1 MIHAATGIDQHAYR
15 TLTPPHFRRWA
26 PPGERAWGL
35 TCSCRTG
42 SLFWRLG
49 GLWLHG
55 SLGARCP
62 RLAAFFICSFCTWTI
77 PAPSNRNERHFV
89 LSGIAV
95 YERQFSYITD
105 EIFEKIEFDQK
116 SRAP

>member
-1 MIHAATGIDQHAYR
+1 MVTRFVGGQV
-15 TLTPPHFRRWA
+15 P
-26 PPGERAWGL
+26 PPG
-35 TCSCRTG
+35 CV
-42 SLFWRLG
+42 
-49 GLWLHG
+49 
-55 SLGARCP
+55 
-62 RLAAFFICSFCTWTI
+62 FICSFCTWTI

>member
-1 MIHAATGIDQHAYR
+1 MAVGRAVVTRFVGGQV
-15 TLTPPHFRRWA
+15 P
-26 PPGERAWGL
+26 PPG
-35 TCSCRTG
+35 CV
-42 SLFWRLG
+42 
-49 GLWLHG
+49 
-55 SLGARCP
+55 
-62 RLAAFFICSFCTWTI
+62 FICSFCTWTI